1 MLVRLGVVAC
11 LFWLHFAYATT
22 LKIINIVPF
31 GSSSVKILF
40 NQEVKKFKEVSLKN
54 FKSYLELEAILT
66 IPKKHY
72 QFSKQSSITIAQ
84 FSPKLARVVISHAPK
99 MTYEV
104 KILKDKLYVSIV
116 EKKPLVRHQMAPK
129 PPKHHA
135 LKHPTPKPA
144 PKSIK
149 KEAKEKTPI
158 KHAHSKH
165 AHSPLNERSAK
176 KEIPKKE
183 IPKKEILKKEILK
196 KEILKKEIPKKEI
209 LKKEIP
215 KKEILKKE
223 IPKKEIPK
231 KEILKKEILK
241 KEILKKE
248 ILKKEIPKKEILKK
262 EIPKKEIL
270 KKEIPKKEIPKK
282 EILKKEI
289 PKKEILKKEILK
301 KEILKKEIPK
311 KEILKKEIPKKEAEN
326 ESKNQVFIAEKNDTF
341 IKTKR
346 KKHKKI
352 VLDAGHGGKDCGA
365 MSANLVCEKDIV
377 LEVVKFLHKELKK
390 RGYSVLLTRD
400 KDIYIDLVGR
410 TELANRKSA
419 DLFIS
424 VHANSIPKHSTSNA
438 HGIET
443 YFLSTARSERAR
455 KVAEQENKDDV
466 NLMDYFSKS
475 LLLNSLNTQRLIV
488 SNKLAIDVQYGMLQS
503 IRKNYPDVVD
513 GGVREG
519 PFWVL
524 AGALMPSI
532 LIEIGYNSHAIESK
546 RIQSKPYQKILAKG
560 IADGIDSFFSKND

>member
-1 MLVRLGVVAC
+1 M
-11 LFWLHFAYATT
+11 HFACATT

-31 GSSSVKILF
+31 GSSSVKMVF
-40 NQEVKKFKEVSLKN
+40 NQEIKKFKEVPLKN
-54 FKSYLELEAILT
+54 FKSYLELEAVLT

-72 QFSKQSSITIAQ
+72 QFSKQSFITIAQ
-84 FSPKLARVVISHAPK
+84 FSPKLARVVIGYAPK
-99 MTYEV
+99 MTYEI
-104 KILKDKLYVSIV
+104 KILKNKLYISIV
-116 EKKPLVRHQMAPK
+116 EKKPLIRHQMALK

-135 LKHPTPKPA
+135 LKHQTPKPTPKP
-144 PKSIK
+144 IK
-149 KEAKEKTPI
+149 KEAKKSKETKEKTPI

-183 IPKKEILKKEILK
+183 IPKKEI
-196 KEILKKEIPKKEI
+196 
-209 LKKEIP
+209 
-215 KKEILKKE
+215 
-223 IPKKEIPK
+223 PKKEIP
-231 KEILKKEILK
+231 
-241 KEILKKE
+241 
-248 ILKKEIPKKEILKK
+248 
-262 EIPKKEIL
+262 
-270 KKEIPKKEIPKK
+270 
-282 EILKKEI
+282 
-289 PKKEILKKEILK
+289 
-301 KEILKKEIPK
+301 
-311 KEILKKEIPKKEAEN
+311 KKEIPKKEAEN

-410 TELANRKSA
+410 TELANKKSA

-424 VHANSIPKHSTSNA
+424 VHANSIPKRSTSNA

>member
-1 MLVRLGVVAC
+1 MRLGVVAC
-11 LFWLHFAYATT
+11 LLWLHFAYATT
-22 LKIINIVPF
+22 LKITNIVPF
-31 GSSSVKILF
+31 GSSSVKVVF
-40 NQEVKKFKEVSLKN
+40 NQEIKKFKEVPLKN
-54 FKSYLELEAILT
+54 FKSYLELEAVLT

-84 FSPKLARVVISHAPK
+84 FSPKLARVVISYAPK
-99 MTYEV
+99 MTYEI
-104 KILKDKLYVSIV
+104 KILKDKLYISIV
-116 EKKPLVRHQMAPK
+116 EKKPLIRHQMVLK

-135 LKHPTPKPA
+135 LKHQTPKPV

-149 KEAKEKTPI
+149 KEAKKSKETKEKTPI

-165 AHSPLNERSAK
+165 AHPPLNERSAK

-183 IPKKEILKKEILK
+183 IL
-196 KEILKKEIPKKEI
+196 
-209 LKKEIP
+209 
-215 KKEILKKE
+215 
-223 IPKKEIPK
+223 
-231 KEILKKEILK
+231 
-241 KEILKKE
+241 
-248 ILKKEIPKKEILKK
+248 
-262 EIPKKEIL
+262 
-270 KKEIPKKEIPKK
+270 
-282 EILKKEI
+282 
-289 PKKEILKKEILK
+289 
-301 KEILKKEIPK
+301 
-311 KEILKKEIPKKEAEN
+311 KKEAEN
-326 ESKNQVFIAEKNDTF
+326 ESKNPIFIAEKNDTF

-390 RGYSVLLTRD
+390 RGYSVSLTRD

-410 TELANRKSA
+410 TELANKKSA

-424 VHANSIPKHSTSNA
+424 VHANSIPKHSASNA

>member
-11 LFWLHFAYATT
+11 LFWLHFACATT
-22 LKIINIVPF
+22 LKITNIVPF

-104 KILKDKLYVSIV
+104 KVLKDKLYVSIV
-116 EKKPLVRHQMAPK
+116 EKKPLIRHQMTPK

-135 LKHPTPKPA
+135 LKHTTPKPTPKP
-144 PKSIK
+144 IK
-149 KEAKEKTPI
+149 KEAKKSQETKEKTPT
-158 KHAHSKH
+158 KHARSKH
-165 AHSPLNERSAK
+165 AHPPLNERSA
-176 KEIPKKE
+176 
-183 IPKKEILKKEILK
+183 
-196 KEILKKEIPKKEI
+196 
-209 LKKEIP
+209 
-215 KKEILKKE
+215 
-223 IPKKEIPK
+223 
-231 KEILKKEILK
+231 
-241 KEILKKE
+241 
-248 ILKKEIPKKEILKK
+248 
-262 EIPKKEIL
+262 
-270 KKEIPKKEIPKK
+270 
-282 EILKKEI
+282 
-289 PKKEILKKEILK
+289 
-301 KEILKKEIPK
+301 
-311 KEILKKEIPKKEAEN
+311 KKEIPKKEAEN

-400 KDIYIDLVGR
+400 KDIYIDLVAR
-410 TELANRKSA
+410 TELANKKSA

>member
-1 MLVRLGVVAC
+1 M
-11 LFWLHFAYATT
+11 HFACATT

-31 GSSSVKILF
+31 GSSSVKISF
-40 NQEVKKFKEVSLKN
+40 NQEIKKFKEVSLKN

-116 EKKPLVRHQMAPK
+116 EKKPLAKHQMVPK

-135 LKHPTPKPA
+135 LKHPTPKPT

-149 KEAKEKTPI
+149 KEAKEKTPT
-158 KHAHSKH
+158 KHARSKH
-165 AHSPLNERSAK
+165 AHSQLNERSA
-176 KEIPKKE
+176 
-183 IPKKEILKKEILK
+183 
-196 KEILKKEIPKKEI
+196 
-209 LKKEIP
+209 
-215 KKEILKKE
+215 
-223 IPKKEIPK
+223 
-231 KEILKKEILK
+231 
-241 KEILKKE
+241 
-248 ILKKEIPKKEILKK
+248 
-262 EIPKKEIL
+262 
-270 KKEIPKKEIPKK
+270 
-282 EILKKEI
+282 
-289 PKKEILKKEILK
+289 
-301 KEILKKEIPK
+301 
-311 KEILKKEIPKKEAEN
+311 KKEIPKKEAEN
-326 ESKNQVFIAEKNDTF
+326 ESKNQVFIAEKNDAS

-365 MSANLVCEKDIV
+365 MSTNLVCEKDIV

-400 KDIYIDLVGR
+400 KDIYIDLVAR
-410 TELANRKSA
+410 TELANKKSA

-424 VHANSIPKHSTSNA
+424 VHANSIPKRSTSNA

-466 NLMDYFSKS
+466 NLMDYFSRS
-475 LLLNSLNTQRLIV
+475 LLLNSLNTQRLII

>member
-11 LFWLHFAYATT
+11 LLWLHFAYATT
-22 LKIINIVPF
+22 LKITNIVPF
-31 GSSSVKILF
+31 GSSSVKIVF

-72 QFSKQSSITIAQ
+72 QFSKQSFITIAQ
-84 FSPKLARVVISHAPK
+84 FSPKLVRVVIGYAPK
-99 MTYEV
+99 MTYEI

-116 EKKPLVRHQMAPK
+116 EKKPLIRHQMVLK

-135 LKHPTPKPA
+135 LKHTTPKPTPKP
-144 PKSIK
+144 IK
-149 KEAKEKTPI
+149 KEAKKSKETKEKTPT

-176 KEIPKKE
+176 KEI
-183 IPKKEILKKEILK
+183 
-196 KEILKKEIPKKEI
+196 LKKEIP
-209 LKKEIP
+209 
-215 KKEILKKE
+215 
-223 IPKKEIPK
+223 
-231 KEILKKEILK
+231 
-241 KEILKKE
+241 
-248 ILKKEIPKKEILKK
+248 
-262 EIPKKEIL
+262 
-270 KKEIPKKEIPKK
+270 
-282 EILKKEI
+282 
-289 PKKEILKKEILK
+289 
-301 KEILKKEIPK
+301 
-311 KEILKKEIPKKEAEN
+311 KKEIPKKEAEN
-326 ESKNQVFIAEKNDTF
+326 ESKNQIFIAEKNDTF

-400 KDIYIDLVGR
+400 KDIYIDLVAR
-410 TELANRKSA
+410 TELANKKSA

-503 IRKNYPDVVD
+503 VRKNYPDVVD

>member
-22 LKIINIVPF
+22 LKIISIVPF
-31 GSSSVKILF
+31 GSSSVKISF

-84 FSPKLARVVISHAPK
+84 FSPKLARVVISYAPK

-104 KILKDKLYVSIV
+104 KILKDKLYVSVV
-116 EKKPLVRHQMAPK
+116 EKKPLTKHQMAPK

-135 LKHPTPKPA
+135 LKHRVLKPA

-149 KEAKEKTPI
+149 KEAKEAKEKTPI

-165 AHSPLNERSAK
+165 AHSQLNERSAK

-183 IPKKEILKKEILK
+183 IPKKEI
-196 KEILKKEIPKKEI
+196 P
-209 LKKEIP
+209 
-215 KKEILKKE
+215 
-223 IPKKEIPK
+223 
-231 KEILKKEILK
+231 
-241 KEILKKE
+241 
-248 ILKKEIPKKEILKK
+248 
-262 EIPKKEIL
+262 
-270 KKEIPKKEIPKK
+270 
-282 EILKKEI
+282 
-289 PKKEILKKEILK
+289 
-301 KEILKKEIPK
+301 
-311 KEILKKEIPKKEAEN
+311 KKEIPKKEAEN
-326 ESKNQVFIAEKNDTF
+326 ESKNQIFIAEKNDAS
-341 IKTKR
+341 IKPQR

-410 TELANRKSA
+410 TELANKKSA

>member
-31 GSSSVKILF
+31 GSSSVKISF
-40 NQEVKKFKEVSLKN
+40 NQEIKKFKEVSLKN

-116 EKKPLVRHQMAPK
+116 EKKPLTRHQMAPK

-135 LKHPTPKPA
+135 LKHQAPKPA

-158 KHAHSKH
+158 KHARSKH
-165 AHSPLNERSAK
+165 THSQLNERSA
-176 KEIPKKE
+176 
-183 IPKKEILKKEILK
+183 
-196 KEILKKEIPKKEI
+196 
-209 LKKEIP
+209 
-215 KKEILKKE
+215 
-223 IPKKEIPK
+223 
-231 KEILKKEILK
+231 
-241 KEILKKE
+241 
-248 ILKKEIPKKEILKK
+248 
-262 EIPKKEIL
+262 
-270 KKEIPKKEIPKK
+270 
-282 EILKKEI
+282 
-289 PKKEILKKEILK
+289 
-301 KEILKKEIPK
+301 
-311 KEILKKEIPKKEAEN
+311 KKEIPKKEAEN
-326 ESKNQVFIAEKNDTF
+326 ESKNQVFIAEKNDAS

-400 KDIYIDLVGR
+400 KDIYIDLVAR
-410 TELANRKSA
+410 TELANKKSA

-424 VHANSIPKHSTSNA
+424 VHANSIPKRSTSNA

-455 KVAEQENKDDV
+455 KVAEQENKDNV

-475 LLLNSLNTQRLIV
+475 LLLNSLNTQRLVV

>member
-1 MLVRLGVVAC
+1 MRLGVVAC
-11 LFWLHFAYATT
+11 LLWLHFAYATT

-31 GSSSVKILF
+31 GSSSVKMVF

-54 FKSYLELEAILT
+54 FKSYLELEAVLT

-72 QFSKQSSITIAQ
+72 QFSKQSFITIVQ
-84 FSPKLARVVISHAPK
+84 FSPKLVRVVISHAPK

-116 EKKPLVRHQMAPK
+116 EKKPLVRHQMVLK

-135 LKHPTPKPA
+135 LKHHTPKLA

-149 KEAKEKTPI
+149 KEAKEKTPT
-158 KHAHSKH
+158 KHARSKH
-165 AHSPLNERSAK
+165 THSQLNERSA
-176 KEIPKKE
+176 
-183 IPKKEILKKEILK
+183 
-196 KEILKKEIPKKEI
+196 
-209 LKKEIP
+209 
-215 KKEILKKE
+215 
-223 IPKKEIPK
+223 
-231 KEILKKEILK
+231 
-241 KEILKKE
+241 
-248 ILKKEIPKKEILKK
+248 
-262 EIPKKEIL
+262 
-270 KKEIPKKEIPKK
+270 
-282 EILKKEI
+282 
-289 PKKEILKKEILK
+289 
-301 KEILKKEIPK
+301 
-311 KEILKKEIPKKEAEN
+311 KKEIPKKEAEN

-400 KDIYIDLVGR
+400 KDIYIDLVAR

>member
-1 MLVRLGVVAC
+1 M
-11 LFWLHFAYATT
+11 HFAYATT

-31 GSSSVKILF
+31 GSSSVKISF
-40 NQEVKKFKEVSLKN
+40 NQEIKKFKEVSLKN

-84 FSPKLARVVISHAPK
+84 FSPKLVRVVISHVPK

-116 EKKPLVRHQMAPK
+116 EKKPLTRHQMAPK
-129 PPKHHA
+129 PPKHRT

-149 KEAKEKTPI
+149 KEAKEAKEKTPT
-158 KHAHSKH
+158 KHARSKH
-165 AHSPLNERSAK
+165 AHSQLNERSAK

-183 IPKKEILKKEILK
+183 
-196 KEILKKEIPKKEI
+196 
-209 LKKEIP
+209 
-215 KKEILKKE
+215 
-223 IPKKEIPK
+223 
-231 KEILKKEILK
+231 
-241 KEILKKE
+241 
-248 ILKKEIPKKEILKK
+248 
-262 EIPKKEIL
+262 
-270 KKEIPKKEIPKK
+270 
-282 EILKKEI
+282 
-289 PKKEILKKEILK
+289 
-301 KEILKKEIPK
+301 
-311 KEILKKEIPKKEAEN
+311 AEN
-326 ESKNQVFIAEKNDTF
+326 EGKNQVFIAEKNDTF

-400 KDIYIDLVGR
+400 KDIYIDLVAR
-410 TELANRKSA
+410 TELANKKSA

-424 VHANSIPKHSTSNA
+424 VHANSIPKRSTSNA

-455 KVAEQENKDDV
+455 KVAEQENKDNV

>member
-11 LFWLHFAYATT
+11 LLWLHFAYATT
-22 LKIINIVPF
+22 LKITNIVPF
-31 GSSSVKILF
+31 GSSSVKVVF
-40 NQEVKKFKEVSLKN
+40 NQEIKKFKEVPLKN
-54 FKSYLELEAILT
+54 FKSYLELEAVLT

-72 QFSKQSSITIAQ
+72 QFSKQSFITIAQ
-84 FSPKLARVVISHAPK
+84 FSPKLVRVVIGYAPK

-116 EKKPLVRHQMAPK
+116 EKKPLVRHQMTPK

-135 LKHPTPKPA
+135 LKHQTPKPTPKP
-144 PKSIK
+144 IK
-149 KEAKEKTPI
+149 KEAKKSKETKEKTPI
-158 KHAHSKH
+158 KHVHSKH
-165 AHSPLNERSAK
+165 AHSPLNERST
-176 KEIPKKE
+176 
-183 IPKKEILKKEILK
+183 
-196 KEILKKEIPKKEI
+196 
-209 LKKEIP
+209 
-215 KKEILKKE
+215 
-223 IPKKEIPK
+223 
-231 KEILKKEILK
+231 
-241 KEILKKE
+241 
-248 ILKKEIPKKEILKK
+248 
-262 EIPKKEIL
+262 
-270 KKEIPKKEIPKK
+270 
-282 EILKKEI
+282 
-289 PKKEILKKEILK
+289 
-301 KEILKKEIPK
+301 
-311 KEILKKEIPKKEAEN
+311 KKEIPKKEAEN
-326 ESKNQVFIAEKNDTF
+326 ESKNPIFIAEKNDTF

-365 MSANLVCEKDIV
+365 MSTNLVCEKDIV

-410 TELANRKSA
+410 TELANKKSA

-503 IRKNYPDVVD
+503 VRKNYPDVVD

>member
-11 LFWLHFAYATT
+11 LLWLHFAYATT
-22 LKIINIVPF
+22 LKITNIVPF
-31 GSSSVKILF
+31 GSSSVKMVF

-54 FKSYLELEAILT
+54 FKSYLELEAVLT

-84 FSPKLARVVISHAPK
+84 FSPKLARVVISYAPK
-99 MTYEV
+99 MTYEI
-104 KILKDKLYVSIV
+104 KTLKDKLYVSIV

-135 LKHPTPKPA
+135 LKHTTPKPA
-144 PKSIK
+144 PKPIK
-149 KEAKEKTPI
+149 KEAKEAKEKTPT

-183 IPKKEILKKEILK
+183 
-196 KEILKKEIPKKEI
+196 
-209 LKKEIP
+209 
-215 KKEILKKE
+215 
-223 IPKKEIPK
+223 
-231 KEILKKEILK
+231 
-241 KEILKKE
+241 
-248 ILKKEIPKKEILKK
+248 
-262 EIPKKEIL
+262 
-270 KKEIPKKEIPKK
+270 
-282 EILKKEI
+282 
-289 PKKEILKKEILK
+289 
-301 KEILKKEIPK
+301 
-311 KEILKKEIPKKEAEN
+311 AEN
-326 ESKNQVFIAEKNDTF
+326 ESKNQVFIAEKNDAF

-400 KDIYIDLVGR
+400 KDIYIDLVAR
-410 TELANRKSA
+410 TELANKKSA

-424 VHANSIPKHSTSNA
+424 VHANSIPKRSTSNA

-475 LLLNSLNTQRLIV
+475 LFLNSLNTQRLIV

>member
-1 MLVRLGVVAC
+1 MRLGVVAC

-31 GSSSVKILF
+31 GSSSVKISF
-40 NQEVKKFKEVSLKN
+40 NQEIKKFKEVSLKN

-116 EKKPLVRHQMAPK
+116 EKKPLTRHQMVPK
-129 PPKHHA
+129 PPKHRT
-135 LKHPTPKPA
+135 LKHPTPKPTL
-144 PKSIK
+144 KSIK
-149 KEAKEKTPI
+149 KEVKEAKEAKEKTPT
-158 KHAHSKH
+158 KHARSKH
-165 AHSPLNERSAK
+165 THSQLNERSA
-176 KEIPKKE
+176 
-183 IPKKEILKKEILK
+183 
-196 KEILKKEIPKKEI
+196 
-209 LKKEIP
+209 
-215 KKEILKKE
+215 
-223 IPKKEIPK
+223 
-231 KEILKKEILK
+231 
-241 KEILKKE
+241 
-248 ILKKEIPKKEILKK
+248 
-262 EIPKKEIL
+262 
-270 KKEIPKKEIPKK
+270 
-282 EILKKEI
+282 
-289 PKKEILKKEILK
+289 
-301 KEILKKEIPK
+301 
-311 KEILKKEIPKKEAEN
+311 KKEIPKKEAEN
-326 ESKNQVFIAEKNDTF
+326 ESKNQVFIAEKNDAF

-365 MSANLVCEKDIV
+365 MSTNLVCEKDIV

-400 KDIYIDLVGR
+400 KDIYIDLVAR
-410 TELANRKSA
+410 TELANKKIA

-424 VHANSIPKHSTSNA
+424 VHANSIPKRSTSNA

-455 KVAEQENKDDV
+455 KVAEQENKDNV

>member
-11 LFWLHFAYATT
+11 LLWLHFAYATT
-22 LKIINIVPF
+22 LKITNIVPF
-31 GSSSVKILF
+31 GSSSVKVVF
-40 NQEVKKFKEVSLKN
+40 NQEIKKFKEVPLKN
-54 FKSYLELEAILT
+54 FKSYLELEAVLT

-72 QFSKQSSITIAQ
+72 QFSKQSFITIAQ
-84 FSPKLARVVISHAPK
+84 FSPKLARVVIGYAPK

-104 KILKDKLYVSIV
+104 KILKDKLYISIV
-116 EKKPLVRHQMAPK
+116 EKKPLARHQMVLK

-135 LKHPTPKPA
+135 LKYQTPKPA
-144 PKSIK
+144 PKPIK
-149 KEAKEKTPI
+149 KEAKKFKETKEKTPI
-158 KHAHSKH
+158 KHARSKH
-165 AHSPLNERSAK
+165 VHPPLNERSAK

-183 IPKKEILKKEILK
+183 IPKKEI
-196 KEILKKEIPKKEI
+196 P
-209 LKKEIP
+209 
-215 KKEILKKE
+215 
-223 IPKKEIPK
+223 
-231 KEILKKEILK
+231 
-241 KEILKKE
+241 
-248 ILKKEIPKKEILKK
+248 
-262 EIPKKEIL
+262 
-270 KKEIPKKEIPKK
+270 
-282 EILKKEI
+282 
-289 PKKEILKKEILK
+289 
-301 KEILKKEIPK
+301 
-311 KEILKKEIPKKEAEN
+311 KKEIPKKEAEN

-341 IKTKR
+341 IKIKR

-377 LEVVKFLHKELKK
+377 LEVVKFLYKELKK

-400 KDIYIDLVGR
+400 KDIYIDLVAR

-475 LLLNSLNTQRLIV
+475 LLLNSLNTQRLII

-503 IRKNYPDVVD
+503 VRKNYPDVVD

>member
-1 MLVRLGVVAC
+1 M
-11 LFWLHFAYATT
+11 HFACATT

-31 GSSSVKILF
+31 GSSSVKISF
-40 NQEVKKFKEVSLKN
+40 NQEIKKFKEVSLKN

-116 EKKPLVRHQMAPK
+116 EKKPLTRHQMAPK
-129 PPKHHA
+129 PPKHRT

-149 KEAKEKTPI
+149 KEAKEKTLT
-158 KHAHSKH
+158 KHARSKH
-165 AHSPLNERSAK
+165 THSQLNERSV
-176 KEIPKKE
+176 
-183 IPKKEILKKEILK
+183 
-196 KEILKKEIPKKEI
+196 
-209 LKKEIP
+209 
-215 KKEILKKE
+215 
-223 IPKKEIPK
+223 
-231 KEILKKEILK
+231 
-241 KEILKKE
+241 
-248 ILKKEIPKKEILKK
+248 
-262 EIPKKEIL
+262 
-270 KKEIPKKEIPKK
+270 
-282 EILKKEI
+282 
-289 PKKEILKKEILK
+289 
-301 KEILKKEIPK
+301 
-311 KEILKKEIPKKEAEN
+311 KKEIPKKEAEN
-326 ESKNQVFIAEKNDTF
+326 ESKNQVFIAEKNDVF

-400 KDIYIDLVGR
+400 KDIYIDLVAR
-410 TELANRKSA
+410 TELANKKSA

-424 VHANSIPKHSTSNA
+424 VHANSIPKRSTSNA

-475 LLLNSLNTQRLIV
+475 LLLNSLNTQRLII

>member
-11 LFWLHFAYATT
+11 LLWLHFAYATT
-22 LKIINIVPF
+22 LKITNIVPF

-40 NQEVKKFKEVSLKN
+40 NQEVKKFKEVPLKN

-99 MTYEV
+99 MTYEI

-116 EKKPLVRHQMAPK
+116 EKKPLIRHQMALK

-135 LKHPTPKPA
+135 LKHTTPKPTPKP
-144 PKSIK
+144 IK
-149 KEAKEKTPI
+149 KEAKKSQETKEKTPT

-183 IPKKEILKKEILK
+183 IPKKEI
-196 KEILKKEIPKKEI
+196 P
-209 LKKEIP
+209 
-215 KKEILKKE
+215 
-223 IPKKEIPK
+223 
-231 KEILKKEILK
+231 
-241 KEILKKE
+241 
-248 ILKKEIPKKEILKK
+248 
-262 EIPKKEIL
+262 
-270 KKEIPKKEIPKK
+270 
-282 EILKKEI
+282 
-289 PKKEILKKEILK
+289 
-301 KEILKKEIPK
+301 
-311 KEILKKEIPKKEAEN
+311 KKEIPKKEAEN

-377 LEVVKFLHKELKK
+377 LEVVKFLYKELKK

-503 IRKNYPDVVD
+503 VRKNYPDVVD

>member
-11 LFWLHFAYATT
+11 IFWLHFAYATT
-22 LKIINIVPF
+22 LKITNIVPF
-31 GSSSVKILF
+31 GSSSVKMVF
-40 NQEVKKFKEVSLKN
+40 NQEVKKFKEVPLKN

-72 QFSKQSSITIAQ
+72 QFSKQSFITIAQ
-84 FSPKLARVVISHAPK
+84 FSPKLARVVIGYAPK
-99 MTYEV
+99 MTYEI
-104 KILKDKLYVSIV
+104 KILKNKLYVSIV
-116 EKKPLVRHQMAPK
+116 EKKPLIRHQMVLK

-135 LKHPTPKPA
+135 LKHTTPKPA
-144 PKSIK
+144 PKPIK
-149 KEAKEKTPI
+149 KEAKEVKEKTPT

-165 AHSPLNERSAK
+165 AHSQLNERSA
-176 KEIPKKE
+176 
-183 IPKKEILKKEILK
+183 
-196 KEILKKEIPKKEI
+196 
-209 LKKEIP
+209 
-215 KKEILKKE
+215 
-223 IPKKEIPK
+223 
-231 KEILKKEILK
+231 
-241 KEILKKE
+241 
-248 ILKKEIPKKEILKK
+248 
-262 EIPKKEIL
+262 
-270 KKEIPKKEIPKK
+270 
-282 EILKKEI
+282 
-289 PKKEILKKEILK
+289 
-301 KEILKKEIPK
+301 
-311 KEILKKEIPKKEAEN
+311 KKEIPKKEAEN
-326 ESKNQVFIAEKNDTF
+326 ESKNQVFIAEKNDAS

-400 KDIYIDLVGR
+400 KDIYIDLVAR
-410 TELANRKSA
+410 TDLANKKSA

-424 VHANSIPKHSTSNA
+424 VHANSIPKRSTSNA

-455 KVAEQENKDDV
+455 KVAEQENKDNV

-475 LLLNSLNTQRLIV
+475 LLLNSLNTQRLVV

-503 IRKNYPDVVD
+503 VRKNYPDVVD

>member
-22 LKIINIVPF
+22 LKITNIVPF

-40 NQEVKKFKEVSLKN
+40 NQEVKKFKEVPLKN
-54 FKSYLELEAILT
+54 FKSYLELEAVLT

-84 FSPKLARVVISHAPK
+84 FSPKLVRVVISHAPK

-116 EKKPLVRHQMAPK
+116 EKKPLIRHQMVLK
-129 PPKHHA
+129 PLKHHA
-135 LKHPTPKPA
+135 LKHTTPKPTPKP
-144 PKSIK
+144 IK
-149 KEAKEKTPI
+149 KEAKKSKETKEKTPT

-183 IPKKEILKKEILK
+183 
-196 KEILKKEIPKKEI
+196 
-209 LKKEIP
+209 
-215 KKEILKKE
+215 
-223 IPKKEIPK
+223 
-231 KEILKKEILK
+231 
-241 KEILKKE
+241 
-248 ILKKEIPKKEILKK
+248 
-262 EIPKKEIL
+262 
-270 KKEIPKKEIPKK
+270 
-282 EILKKEI
+282 
-289 PKKEILKKEILK
+289 
-301 KEILKKEIPK
+301 
-311 KEILKKEIPKKEAEN
+311 AEN
-326 ESKNQVFIAEKNDTF
+326 EGKNPIFIAEKNDTF

-400 KDIYIDLVGR
+400 KDIYIDLVAR

-424 VHANSIPKHSTSNA
+424 VHANSIPKRSTSNA

>member
-11 LFWLHFAYATT
+11 LLWLHFAYATT
-22 LKIINIVPF
+22 LKITNIVPF

-40 NQEVKKFKEVSLKN
+40 NQEVKKFKEVPLKN
-54 FKSYLELEAILT
+54 FKSYLELEAVLT

-72 QFSKQSSITIAQ
+72 QFSKQSFITIAQ
-84 FSPKLARVVISHAPK
+84 FSPKLARVVISYAPK
-99 MTYEV
+99 MTYEI

-116 EKKPLVRHQMAPK
+116 EKKPLVRHQMTPK

-135 LKHPTPKPA
+135 LKHQTPKPTPKP
-144 PKSIK
+144 IK
-149 KEAKEKTPI
+149 KEAKKSKETKEKTPI

-176 KEIPKKE
+176 KEIP
-183 IPKKEILKKEILK
+183 
-196 KEILKKEIPKKEI
+196 
-209 LKKEIP
+209 
-215 KKEILKKE
+215 
-223 IPKKEIPK
+223 
-231 KEILKKEILK
+231 
-241 KEILKKE
+241 
-248 ILKKEIPKKEILKK
+248 
-262 EIPKKEIL
+262 
-270 KKEIPKKEIPKK
+270 
-282 EILKKEI
+282 
-289 PKKEILKKEILK
+289 
-301 KEILKKEIPK
+301 
-311 KEILKKEIPKKEAEN
+311 KKEIPKKEAEN

-410 TELANRKSA
+410 TELANKKGA

>member
-11 LFWLHFAYATT
+11 LFWLHFACATT
-22 LKIINIVPF
+22 LKITNIVPF

-40 NQEVKKFKEVSLKN
+40 NQEIKKFKEVPLKN

-104 KILKDKLYVSIV
+104 KILKNKLYVSIV
-116 EKKPLVRHQMAPK
+116 EKKPLIRHQMVPK
-129 PPKHHA
+129 PSKHHA
-135 LKHPTPKPA
+135 LKHPTPKPT
-144 PKSIK
+144 PKPIK
-149 KEAKEKTPI
+149 KETKEAKEKTPT

-176 KEIPKKE
+176 KEI
-183 IPKKEILKKEILK
+183 L
-196 KEILKKEIPKKEI
+196 
-209 LKKEIP
+209 
-215 KKEILKKE
+215 
-223 IPKKEIPK
+223 
-231 KEILKKEILK
+231 
-241 KEILKKE
+241 
-248 ILKKEIPKKEILKK
+248 
-262 EIPKKEIL
+262 
-270 KKEIPKKEIPKK
+270 
-282 EILKKEI
+282 
-289 PKKEILKKEILK
+289 
-301 KEILKKEIPK
+301 
-311 KEILKKEIPKKEAEN
+311 KKEAER

-400 KDIYIDLVGR
+400 KDIYIDLVAR
-410 TELANRKSA
+410 TKLANKKSA

-503 IRKNYPDVVD
+503 VRKNYPDVVD

>member
-1 MLVRLGVVAC
+1 M
-11 LFWLHFAYATT
+11 HFAYATT

-31 GSSSVKILF
+31 GSSSVKISF
-40 NQEVKKFKEVSLKN
+40 NQEIKKFKEVSLKN

-72 QFSKQSSITIAQ
+72 QFSKQLSITIAQ

-116 EKKPLVRHQMAPK
+116 EKKLLTRHQMAPK
-129 PPKHHA
+129 PPKHRT

-149 KEAKEKTPI
+149 KEAKEIKEKTPT
-158 KHAHSKH
+158 KHARSKH
-165 AHSPLNERSAK
+165 THSQLNERSA
-176 KEIPKKE
+176 
-183 IPKKEILKKEILK
+183 
-196 KEILKKEIPKKEI
+196 
-209 LKKEIP
+209 
-215 KKEILKKE
+215 
-223 IPKKEIPK
+223 
-231 KEILKKEILK
+231 
-241 KEILKKE
+241 
-248 ILKKEIPKKEILKK
+248 
-262 EIPKKEIL
+262 
-270 KKEIPKKEIPKK
+270 
-282 EILKKEI
+282 
-289 PKKEILKKEILK
+289 
-301 KEILKKEIPK
+301 
-311 KEILKKEIPKKEAEN
+311 KKEIPKKEAEN

-400 KDIYIDLVGR
+400 KDIYIDLVAR
-410 TELANRKSA
+410 TELANKKSA

-424 VHANSIPKHSTSNA
+424 VHANSIPKRSTSNA

-455 KVAEQENKDDV
+455 KVAEQENKDNV

>member
-22 LKIINIVPF
+22 LKITNIVPF
-31 GSSSVKILF
+31 GSSSVKMVF
-40 NQEVKKFKEVSLKN
+40 NQEVKKFKEVPLKN
-54 FKSYLELEAILT
+54 FKSYLELEAVLT

-116 EKKPLVRHQMAPK
+116 EKKPLIRHQMAPK

-135 LKHPTPKPA
+135 LKHTTPKPA
-144 PKSIK
+144 PKPIK
-149 KEAKEKTPI
+149 KEAKEAKEKTPT

-165 AHSPLNERSAK
+165 AHSPLNERSA
-176 KEIPKKE
+176 
-183 IPKKEILKKEILK
+183 
-196 KEILKKEIPKKEI
+196 
-209 LKKEIP
+209 
-215 KKEILKKE
+215 
-223 IPKKEIPK
+223 
-231 KEILKKEILK
+231 
-241 KEILKKE
+241 
-248 ILKKEIPKKEILKK
+248 
-262 EIPKKEIL
+262 
-270 KKEIPKKEIPKK
+270 
-282 EILKKEI
+282 
-289 PKKEILKKEILK
+289 
-301 KEILKKEIPK
+301 
-311 KEILKKEIPKKEAEN
+311 KKEIPKKEAEN

-400 KDIYIDLVGR
+400 KDIYIDLVAR
-410 TELANRKSA
+410 TELANKKSA

-503 IRKNYPDVVD
+503 VRKNYPDVVD

>member
-1 MLVRLGVVAC
+1 MLVRLGVIAC

-31 GSSSVKILF
+31 GSSSIKISF
-40 NQEVKKFKEVSLKN
+40 NQEIKKFKEVSLKN

-116 EKKPLVRHQMAPK
+116 EKRPLTRHQMAPK
-129 PPKHHA
+129 PPKHRT

-149 KEAKEKTPI
+149 KEAKEVKEKTPT
-158 KHAHSKH
+158 KHARSKH
-165 AHSPLNERSAK
+165 AHSQLNERSA
-176 KEIPKKE
+176 
-183 IPKKEILKKEILK
+183 
-196 KEILKKEIPKKEI
+196 
-209 LKKEIP
+209 
-215 KKEILKKE
+215 
-223 IPKKEIPK
+223 
-231 KEILKKEILK
+231 
-241 KEILKKE
+241 
-248 ILKKEIPKKEILKK
+248 
-262 EIPKKEIL
+262 
-270 KKEIPKKEIPKK
+270 
-282 EILKKEI
+282 
-289 PKKEILKKEILK
+289 
-301 KEILKKEIPK
+301 
-311 KEILKKEIPKKEAEN
+311 KKEIPKKEAEN
-326 ESKNQVFIAEKNDTF
+326 ESKNQVFIAEKNDAS

-400 KDIYIDLVGR
+400 KDIYIDLVAR
-410 TELANRKSA
+410 TELANKKSA

-424 VHANSIPKHSTSNA
+424 VHANSIPKRSTSNA

-455 KVAEQENKDDV
+455 KVAEQENKDNV

-503 IRKNYPDVVD
+503 IRKNYPNVVD

>member
-11 LFWLHFAYATT
+11 LFWLHFACATT
-22 LKIINIVPF
+22 LKITNIVPF
-31 GSSSVKILF
+31 GSSSVKVVF
-40 NQEVKKFKEVSLKN
+40 NQEIKKFKEVSLKN
-54 FKSYLELEAILT
+54 FKSYLELEAVLT

-72 QFSKQSSITIAQ
+72 QFSKQSFITIAQ
-84 FSPKLARVVISHAPK
+84 FSPKLARVVIGYAPK

-104 KILKDKLYVSIV
+104 KTLKDKLYVSIV
-116 EKKPLVRHQMAPK
+116 EKKPLIRHQMVLK

-135 LKHPTPKPA
+135 LKHTTPKPTPKP
-144 PKSIK
+144 IK
-149 KEAKEKTPI
+149 KEAKKSKETKEKTPT

-165 AHSPLNERSAK
+165 AHSPLNERST
-176 KEIPKKE
+176 
-183 IPKKEILKKEILK
+183 
-196 KEILKKEIPKKEI
+196 
-209 LKKEIP
+209 

-231 KEILKKEILK
+231 KEI
-241 KEILKKE
+241 
-248 ILKKEIPKKEILKK
+248 
-262 EIPKKEIL
+262 
-270 KKEIPKKEIPKK
+270 PKKEIP
-282 EILKKEI
+282 
-289 PKKEILKKEILK
+289 
-301 KEILKKEIPK
+301 
-311 KEILKKEIPKKEAEN
+311 KKEIPKKEAEN
-326 ESKNQVFIAEKNDTF
+326 ESKNQVFIAEKNDTW

-400 KDIYIDLVGR
+400 KDIYIDLVAR
-410 TELANRKSA
+410 TELANKKGA

-424 VHANSIPKHSTSNA
+424 VHANSIPKRSTSNA

-475 LLLNSLNTQRLIV
+475 LFLNSLNTQRLIV

-503 IRKNYPDVVD
+503 VRKNYPDVVD

>member
-1 MLVRLGVVAC
+1 MV
-11 LFWLHFAYATT
+11 
-22 LKIINIVPF
+22 
-31 GSSSVKILF
+31 F
-40 NQEVKKFKEVSLKN
+40 NQEIKKFKEVSLKN
-54 FKSYLELEAILT
+54 FKSYLELEAVLT

-72 QFSKQSSITIAQ
+72 QFSKQSFITIAQ

-116 EKKPLVRHQMAPK
+116 EKKPLTKHQMAPN

-135 LKHPTPKPA
+135 LKHPTPKPT

-149 KEAKEKTPI
+149 KEAKEKTPT
-158 KHAHSKH
+158 KHARSKH

-176 KEIPKKE
+176 KEI
-183 IPKKEILKKEILK
+183 L
-196 KEILKKEIPKKEI
+196 
-209 LKKEIP
+209 
-215 KKEILKKE
+215 
-223 IPKKEIPK
+223 
-231 KEILKKEILK
+231 
-241 KEILKKE
+241 
-248 ILKKEIPKKEILKK
+248 
-262 EIPKKEIL
+262 
-270 KKEIPKKEIPKK
+270 
-282 EILKKEI
+282 
-289 PKKEILKKEILK
+289 
-301 KEILKKEIPK
+301 
-311 KEILKKEIPKKEAEN
+311 KKEAEN

-341 IKTKR
+341 IKTKH

-400 KDIYIDLVGR
+400 KDIYIDLVAR

-475 LLLNSLNTQRLIV
+475 LFLNSLNTQRLII

-560 IADGIDSFFSKND
+560 IADGIDSFFSKNN

>member
-1 MLVRLGVVAC
+1 M
-11 LFWLHFAYATT
+11 HFAYATT
-22 LKIINIVPF
+22 LKITNIVPF
-31 GSSSVKILF
+31 GSSSVKIVF
-40 NQEVKKFKEVSLKN
+40 NQEIKKFKEVSLKN

-116 EKKPLVRHQMAPK
+116 EKKPLSRHQMAPK

-149 KEAKEKTPI
+149 KEAKEKTPT
-158 KHAHSKH
+158 KHARSKH
-165 AHSPLNERSAK
+165 AHSQLNERSAK

-183 IPKKEILKKEILK
+183 T
-196 KEILKKEIPKKEI
+196 
-209 LKKEIP
+209 
-215 KKEILKKE
+215 
-223 IPKKEIPK
+223 
-231 KEILKKEILK
+231 
-241 KEILKKE
+241 
-248 ILKKEIPKKEILKK
+248 
-262 EIPKKEIL
+262 
-270 KKEIPKKEIPKK
+270 
-282 EILKKEI
+282 
-289 PKKEILKKEILK
+289 
-301 KEILKKEIPK
+301 
-311 KEILKKEIPKKEAEN
+311 EN
-326 ESKNQVFIAEKNDTF
+326 ESKNQVFIAEKNDAF

-400 KDIYIDLVGR
+400 KDIYIDLVAR
-410 TELANRKSA
+410 TELANKKSA

-424 VHANSIPKHSTSNA
+424 VHANSIPKRSTSNA

>member
-11 LFWLHFAYATT
+11 LLWLHFAYATT
-22 LKIINIVPF
+22 LKITNIVPF
-31 GSSSVKILF
+31 GSSSVKMVF
-40 NQEVKKFKEVSLKN
+40 NQEIKKFKEVSLKN
-54 FKSYLELEAILT
+54 FKSYLELEAVLT

-72 QFSKQSSITIAQ
+72 QFSKQSFITIAQ
-84 FSPKLARVVISHAPK
+84 FSPKLVRVVISHAPK
-99 MTYEV
+99 MTYEI

-116 EKKPLVRHQMAPK
+116 EKKPLIRHQMVLK

-135 LKHPTPKPA
+135 LKHTTPKPTPKP
-144 PKSIK
+144 IK
-149 KEAKEKTPI
+149 KEAKKSKETKEKTLI

-165 AHSPLNERSAK
+165 AHSPLNERSA
-176 KEIPKKE
+176 
-183 IPKKEILKKEILK
+183 
-196 KEILKKEIPKKEI
+196 
-209 LKKEIP
+209 
-215 KKEILKKE
+215 
-223 IPKKEIPK
+223 
-231 KEILKKEILK
+231 
-241 KEILKKE
+241 
-248 ILKKEIPKKEILKK
+248 
-262 EIPKKEIL
+262 
-270 KKEIPKKEIPKK
+270 
-282 EILKKEI
+282 
-289 PKKEILKKEILK
+289 
-301 KEILKKEIPK
+301 
-311 KEILKKEIPKKEAEN
+311 KKEIPKKEAEN

-400 KDIYIDLVGR
+400 KDIYIDLVRR

-503 IRKNYPDVVD
+503 VRKNYPDVVD

>member
-1 MLVRLGVVAC
+1 MV
-11 LFWLHFAYATT
+11 
-22 LKIINIVPF
+22 
-31 GSSSVKILF
+31 F
-40 NQEVKKFKEVSLKN
+40 NQEIKKFKEVSLKN
-54 FKSYLELEAILT
+54 FKSYLELEAVLT

-72 QFSKQSSITIAQ
+72 QFSKQSFITIAQ
-84 FSPKLARVVISHAPK
+84 FSPKLARVVIGYAPK
-99 MTYEV
+99 MTYEI

-116 EKKPLVRHQMAPK
+116 EKKPLIRHQMVLK

-135 LKHPTPKPA
+135 LKHTTPKPTPKP
-144 PKSIK
+144 IK
-149 KEAKEKTPI
+149 KEAKKSKDTKEKTPI
-158 KHAHSKH
+158 KHARSKH
-165 AHSPLNERSAK
+165 AHSPLNERSA
-176 KEIPKKE
+176 
-183 IPKKEILKKEILK
+183 
-196 KEILKKEIPKKEI
+196 
-209 LKKEIP
+209 
-215 KKEILKKE
+215 
-223 IPKKEIPK
+223 
-231 KEILKKEILK
+231 
-241 KEILKKE
+241 
-248 ILKKEIPKKEILKK
+248 
-262 EIPKKEIL
+262 
-270 KKEIPKKEIPKK
+270 
-282 EILKKEI
+282 
-289 PKKEILKKEILK
+289 
-301 KEILKKEIPK
+301 
-311 KEILKKEIPKKEAEN
+311 KKEIPKKEAEN
-326 ESKNQVFIAEKNDTF
+326 ESKNQVFIAEKNDTL

-400 KDIYIDLVGR
+400 KDIYIDLVAR
-410 TELANRKSA
+410 TELANKKSA

-532 LIEIGYNSHAIESK
+532 LIEIGYNSHAIESR

>member
-11 LFWLHFAYATT
+11 LFWLHYAYATT
-22 LKIINIVPF
+22 LKITNIVPF
-31 GSSSVKILF
+31 GSSSVRISF
-40 NQEVKKFKEVSLKN
+40 NQEIKKFKEVPLKN

-72 QFSKQSSITIAQ
+72 QFSKQSFITIAQ
-84 FSPKLARVVISHAPK
+84 FSPKLARVVIGYAPK
-99 MTYEV
+99 MTYEI
-104 KILKDKLYVSIV
+104 KIFKDKLYVSIV
-116 EKKPLVRHQMAPK
+116 EKKPLIRHKMAPK

-158 KHAHSKH
+158 KHARSKH
-165 AHSPLNERSAK
+165 AHSPLNERSA
-176 KEIPKKE
+176 
-183 IPKKEILKKEILK
+183 
-196 KEILKKEIPKKEI
+196 
-209 LKKEIP
+209 
-215 KKEILKKE
+215 
-223 IPKKEIPK
+223 
-231 KEILKKEILK
+231 
-241 KEILKKE
+241 
-248 ILKKEIPKKEILKK
+248 
-262 EIPKKEIL
+262 
-270 KKEIPKKEIPKK
+270 
-282 EILKKEI
+282 
-289 PKKEILKKEILK
+289 
-301 KEILKKEIPK
+301 
-311 KEILKKEIPKKEAEN
+311 KKEIPKKEAEN
-326 ESKNQVFIAEKNDTF
+326 ESKNQVFIAEKNDAF

-400 KDIYIDLVGR
+400 KDIYIDLVAR
-410 TELANRKSA
+410 TELANKKSA

-475 LLLNSLNTQRLIV
+475 LFLNSLNTQRLIV

-503 IRKNYPDVVD
+503 VRKNYPDVVD

>member
-11 LFWLHFAYATT
+11 LFWLHYAYATT
-22 LKIINIVPF
+22 LKITNIVPF
-31 GSSSVKILF
+31 GSSSVKMVF

-54 FKSYLELEAILT
+54 FKSYLELEAVLT

-72 QFSKQSSITIAQ
+72 QFSKQSFITIAQ
-84 FSPKLARVVISHAPK
+84 FSPKLARVVIGYAPK

-104 KILKDKLYVSIV
+104 KILKDKLYVSIM
-116 EKKPLVRHQMAPK
+116 EKKPLIRHQMAPK

-135 LKHPTPKPA
+135 LKHTTPKPA
-144 PKSIK
+144 PKPIN
-149 KEAKEKTPI
+149 KEAKKTKEKTPT
-158 KHAHSKH
+158 KHAHSKPTY
-165 AHSPLNERSAK
+165 SPLNERSAK

-183 IPKKEILKKEILK
+183 IPKKEI
-196 KEILKKEIPKKEI
+196 P
-209 LKKEIP
+209 
-215 KKEILKKE
+215 
-223 IPKKEIPK
+223 
-231 KEILKKEILK
+231 
-241 KEILKKE
+241 
-248 ILKKEIPKKEILKK
+248 
-262 EIPKKEIL
+262 
-270 KKEIPKKEIPKK
+270 
-282 EILKKEI
+282 
-289 PKKEILKKEILK
+289 
-301 KEILKKEIPK
+301 
-311 KEILKKEIPKKEAEN
+311 KKEIPKKEAEN
-326 ESKNQVFIAEKNDTF
+326 ESKNQIFIAEKNDTW

-400 KDIYIDLVGR
+400 KDIYIDLVAR
-410 TELANRKSA
+410 TELANKKSA

-424 VHANSIPKHSTSNA
+424 VHANSIPKRSTSNA

-503 IRKNYPDVVD
+503 VRKNYPDVVD

>member
-22 LKIINIVPF
+22 LKITNIVPF
-31 GSSSVKILF
+31 GSSSVKVVF
-40 NQEVKKFKEVSLKN
+40 NQEIKKFKEVSLKN
-54 FKSYLELEAILT
+54 FKSYLELEAVLT

-72 QFSKQSSITIAQ
+72 QFSKQSFITIAQ
-84 FSPKLARVVISHAPK
+84 FSPKLARVVIGYAPK
-99 MTYEV
+99 MTYEI

-116 EKKPLVRHQMAPK
+116 EKKPLIRHQMVLK

-135 LKHPTPKPA
+135 LKHTTPKPTPKP
-144 PKSIK
+144 IK
-149 KEAKEKTPI
+149 KEAKKSKETKEKTPT
-158 KHAHSKH
+158 KHARSKH
-165 AHSPLNERSAK
+165 VHSPLNERSAK

-183 IPKKEILKKEILK
+183 IPKKEI
-196 KEILKKEIPKKEI
+196 P
-209 LKKEIP
+209 
-215 KKEILKKE
+215 
-223 IPKKEIPK
+223 
-231 KEILKKEILK
+231 
-241 KEILKKE
+241 
-248 ILKKEIPKKEILKK
+248 
-262 EIPKKEIL
+262 
-270 KKEIPKKEIPKK
+270 
-282 EILKKEI
+282 
-289 PKKEILKKEILK
+289 
-301 KEILKKEIPK
+301 
-311 KEILKKEIPKKEAEN
+311 KKEIPKKEAEN
-326 ESKNQVFIAEKNDTF
+326 ESKNQVFIAEKNDTLS
-341 IKTKR
+341 KTKR

-400 KDIYIDLVGR
+400 KDIYIDLVAR
-410 TELANRKSA
+410 TELANKKSA

-503 IRKNYPDVVD
+503 VRKNYPDVVD

>member
-1 MLVRLGVVAC
+1 M
-11 LFWLHFAYATT
+11 HFAYATT

-31 GSSSVKILF
+31 GSSSVKISF
-40 NQEVKKFKEVSLKN
+40 NQEIKKFKEVSLKN

-84 FSPKLARVVISHAPK
+84 FSPKLVRVVISHAPK

-116 EKKPLVRHQMAPK
+116 EKKPLTRHQMVPK
-129 PPKHHA
+129 PPKHHV

-149 KEAKEKTPI
+149 KEAKEIKEKTPT
-158 KHAHSKH
+158 KHARSKH
-165 AHSPLNERSAK
+165 AHSQLNERSA
-176 KEIPKKE
+176 
-183 IPKKEILKKEILK
+183 
-196 KEILKKEIPKKEI
+196 
-209 LKKEIP
+209 
-215 KKEILKKE
+215 
-223 IPKKEIPK
+223 
-231 KEILKKEILK
+231 
-241 KEILKKE
+241 
-248 ILKKEIPKKEILKK
+248 
-262 EIPKKEIL
+262 
-270 KKEIPKKEIPKK
+270 
-282 EILKKEI
+282 
-289 PKKEILKKEILK
+289 
-301 KEILKKEIPK
+301 
-311 KEILKKEIPKKEAEN
+311 KKEIPKKEAEN

-341 IKTKR
+341 VKTKR

-400 KDIYIDLVGR
+400 KDIYIDLVAR
-410 TELANRKSA
+410 TELANKKSA

-424 VHANSIPKHSTSNA
+424 VHANSIPKRSTSNA

-455 KVAEQENKDDV
+455 KVAEQENKDNV

>member
-1 MLVRLGVVAC
+1 M
-11 LFWLHFAYATT
+11 HFAYATT
-22 LKIINIVPF
+22 LKITNIVPF
-31 GSSSVKILF
+31 GSSSVKISF
-40 NQEVKKFKEVSLKN
+40 NQEIKKFKEVSLKN

-116 EKKPLVRHQMAPK
+116 EKKPLTKHQMTPK

-135 LKHPTPKPA
+135 LKHQAPKPA

-149 KEAKEKTPI
+149 KEAKEVKEKTPT
-158 KHAHSKH
+158 KHARSKH
-165 AHSPLNERSAK
+165 THSQLNERSAK

-183 IPKKEILKKEILK
+183 IPKKEI
-196 KEILKKEIPKKEI
+196 P
-209 LKKEIP
+209 
-215 KKEILKKE
+215 
-223 IPKKEIPK
+223 
-231 KEILKKEILK
+231 
-241 KEILKKE
+241 
-248 ILKKEIPKKEILKK
+248 
-262 EIPKKEIL
+262 
-270 KKEIPKKEIPKK
+270 
-282 EILKKEI
+282 
-289 PKKEILKKEILK
+289 
-301 KEILKKEIPK
+301 
-311 KEILKKEIPKKEAEN
+311 KKEIPKKEAEN

-341 IKTKR
+341 IKIKR

-400 KDIYIDLVGR
+400 KDIYIDLVRR
-410 TELANRKSA
+410 TELANKKSA

>member
-1 MLVRLGVVAC
+1 M
-11 LFWLHFAYATT
+11 HFAYATT

-31 GSSSVKILF
+31 GSSSVKISF
-40 NQEVKKFKEVSLKN
+40 NQEIKKFKEVSLKN

-72 QFSKQSSITIAQ
+72 QFSKQSFITIAQ
-84 FSPKLARVVISHAPK
+84 FSPKLVRVVISHAPK

-116 EKKPLVRHQMAPK
+116 EKKPLSRHQMAPK
-129 PPKHHA
+129 PPKHQTPKHHV

-149 KEAKEKTPI
+149 KEAKEIKEKTPT
-158 KHAHSKH
+158 KHARSKH
-165 AHSPLNERSAK
+165 AHSQLNERSAK

-183 IPKKEILKKEILK
+183 IPKKEI
-196 KEILKKEIPKKEI
+196 P
-209 LKKEIP
+209 
-215 KKEILKKE
+215 KKE

-231 KEILKKEILK
+231 KEI
-241 KEILKKE
+241 
-248 ILKKEIPKKEILKK
+248 
-262 EIPKKEIL
+262 
-270 KKEIPKKEIPKK
+270 PKKEIPKK
-282 EILKKEI
+282 G
-289 PKKEILKKEILK
+289 
-301 KEILKKEIPK
+301 
-311 KEILKKEIPKKEAEN
+311 AEN
-326 ESKNQVFIAEKNDTF
+326 ESKNQVFIAEKNDTS

-410 TELANRKSA
+410 TELANKKSA

-424 VHANSIPKHSTSNA
+424 VHANSIPKRSTSNA

>member
-1 MLVRLGVVAC
+1 M
-11 LFWLHFAYATT
+11 HFAYATT

-31 GSSSVKILF
+31 GSSSVKISF
-40 NQEVKKFKEVSLKN
+40 NQEIKKFKEVSLKN

-99 MTYEV
+99 MTYEI

-116 EKKPLVRHQMAPK
+116 EKKPLTRHQMAPK
-129 PPKHHA
+129 PPKHRT
-135 LKHPTPKPA
+135 LKHQAPKPA

-149 KEAKEKTPI
+149 KEAKEAKEKTPTN
-158 KHAHSKH
+158 HTHSKH
-165 AHSPLNERSAK
+165 THSQLNERSA
-176 KEIPKKE
+176 
-183 IPKKEILKKEILK
+183 
-196 KEILKKEIPKKEI
+196 
-209 LKKEIP
+209 
-215 KKEILKKE
+215 
-223 IPKKEIPK
+223 
-231 KEILKKEILK
+231 
-241 KEILKKE
+241 
-248 ILKKEIPKKEILKK
+248 
-262 EIPKKEIL
+262 
-270 KKEIPKKEIPKK
+270 
-282 EILKKEI
+282 
-289 PKKEILKKEILK
+289 
-301 KEILKKEIPK
+301 
-311 KEILKKEIPKKEAEN
+311 KKEIPKKEAEN

-341 IKTKR
+341 IKNKH

-390 RGYSVLLTRD
+390 RDYSVLLTRD
-400 KDIYIDLVGR
+400 KDIYIDLVAR
-410 TELANRKSA
+410 TELANKKSA

-424 VHANSIPKHSTSNA
+424 VHANSIPKRSTSNA

-455 KVAEQENKDDV
+455 KVAEQENKDNV

>member
-31 GSSSVKILF
+31 GSSSVKISF
-40 NQEVKKFKEVSLKN
+40 NQEIKKFKEVSLKN

-72 QFSKQSSITIAQ
+72 QFSKQSSITIVQ

-116 EKKPLVRHQMAPK
+116 EKKPLAKHQMVPK

-135 LKHPTPKPA
+135 LKHPIPKPT

-149 KEAKEKTPI
+149 KEAKEVKEKTPT
-158 KHAHSKH
+158 KHAYSKH
-165 AHSPLNERSAK
+165 VHSQWNERSA
-176 KEIPKKE
+176 
-183 IPKKEILKKEILK
+183 
-196 KEILKKEIPKKEI
+196 
-209 LKKEIP
+209 
-215 KKEILKKE
+215 
-223 IPKKEIPK
+223 
-231 KEILKKEILK
+231 
-241 KEILKKE
+241 
-248 ILKKEIPKKEILKK
+248 
-262 EIPKKEIL
+262 
-270 KKEIPKKEIPKK
+270 
-282 EILKKEI
+282 
-289 PKKEILKKEILK
+289 
-301 KEILKKEIPK
+301 
-311 KEILKKEIPKKEAEN
+311 KKEIPKKEAEN
-326 ESKNQVFIAEKNDTF
+326 ESKNQVFIVEKNDAS

-400 KDIYIDLVGR
+400 KDIYIDLVAR
-410 TELANRKSA
+410 TELANKKSA

-424 VHANSIPKHSTSNA
+424 VHANSIPKRSTSNA

-455 KVAEQENKDDV
+455 KVAEQENKDNV

>member
-31 GSSSVKILF
+31 GSSSVKMVF
-40 NQEVKKFKEVSLKN
+40 NQKIKKFKEVPLKN
-54 FKSYLELEAILT
+54 FKSYLELEAVLT

-116 EKKPLVRHQMAPK
+116 EKKPLIRHQIAPK

-135 LKHPTPKPA
+135 LKHQTPKPTPKP
-144 PKSIK
+144 IK
-149 KEAKEKTPI
+149 KEAKKSKETKEKTPT

-183 IPKKEILKKEILK
+183 IPKKEI
-196 KEILKKEIPKKEI
+196 P
-209 LKKEIP
+209 
-215 KKEILKKE
+215 
-223 IPKKEIPK
+223 
-231 KEILKKEILK
+231 
-241 KEILKKE
+241 
-248 ILKKEIPKKEILKK
+248 
-262 EIPKKEIL
+262 
-270 KKEIPKKEIPKK
+270 
-282 EILKKEI
+282 
-289 PKKEILKKEILK
+289 
-301 KEILKKEIPK
+301 
-311 KEILKKEIPKKEAEN
+311 KKEIPKKEAEN
-326 ESKNQVFIAEKNDTF
+326 ESKNQVFIIEKNDTF

-400 KDIYIDLVGR
+400 KDIYIDLVAR
-410 TELANRKSA
+410 TELANKKGA

-424 VHANSIPKHSTSNA
+424 VHANSIPKRSTSNA

-475 LLLNSLNTQRLIV
+475 LFLNSLNTQRLIV

-503 IRKNYPDVVD
+503 VRKNYPDVVD

>member
-11 LFWLHFAYATT
+11 LFWLHFACATT
-22 LKIINIVPF
+22 LKITNIVPF

-40 NQEVKKFKEVSLKN
+40 NQEIKKFKEVPLKN

-72 QFSKQSSITIAQ
+72 QFSKQSFITIAQ
-84 FSPKLARVVISHAPK
+84 FSPKLARVVIGYAPK
-99 MTYEV
+99 MTYEI

-116 EKKPLVRHQMAPK
+116 EKKPLIRHQMALK
-129 PPKHHA
+129 PPKHHV
-135 LKHPTPKPA
+135 LKHQTPKPV

-149 KEAKEKTPI
+149 KEAKEAKEKTPT

-165 AHSPLNERSAK
+165 AHSQLNERSAK
-176 KEIPKKE
+176 KEIP
-183 IPKKEILKKEILK
+183 
-196 KEILKKEIPKKEI
+196 
-209 LKKEIP
+209 
-215 KKEILKKE
+215 
-223 IPKKEIPK
+223 
-231 KEILKKEILK
+231 
-241 KEILKKE
+241 
-248 ILKKEIPKKEILKK
+248 
-262 EIPKKEIL
+262 
-270 KKEIPKKEIPKK
+270 
-282 EILKKEI
+282 
-289 PKKEILKKEILK
+289 
-301 KEILKKEIPK
+301 
-311 KEILKKEIPKKEAEN
+311 KKEIPKKEAEN

-400 KDIYIDLVGR
+400 KDIYIDLVAR
-410 TELANRKSA
+410 TELANKKSA

>member
-31 GSSSVKILF
+31 GSSSVKISF
-40 NQEVKKFKEVSLKN
+40 NQEIKKFKEVSLKN

-116 EKKPLVRHQMAPK
+116 EKKPLIRHQMAPK
-129 PPKHHA
+129 PPKHRT

-149 KEAKEKTPI
+149 KEAKEIKEKTPT
-158 KHAHSKH
+158 KHARSKH
-165 AHSPLNERSAK
+165 ARSQLNERSA
-176 KEIPKKE
+176 
-183 IPKKEILKKEILK
+183 
-196 KEILKKEIPKKEI
+196 
-209 LKKEIP
+209 
-215 KKEILKKE
+215 
-223 IPKKEIPK
+223 
-231 KEILKKEILK
+231 
-241 KEILKKE
+241 
-248 ILKKEIPKKEILKK
+248 
-262 EIPKKEIL
+262 
-270 KKEIPKKEIPKK
+270 
-282 EILKKEI
+282 
-289 PKKEILKKEILK
+289 
-301 KEILKKEIPK
+301 
-311 KEILKKEIPKKEAEN
+311 KKEIPKKEAEN
-326 ESKNQVFIAEKNDTF
+326 ESKNQVFIAEKNDAF

-400 KDIYIDLVGR
+400 KDIYIDLVAR
-410 TELANRKSA
+410 TELANKKSA

-424 VHANSIPKHSTSNA
+424 VHANSIPKRSTSNA

-503 IRKNYPDVVD
+503 VRKNYHDVVD

>member
-11 LFWLHFAYATT
+11 LFWLHFACATT

-84 FSPKLARVVISHAPK
+84 FSPKLARVVIGYAPK

-104 KILKDKLYVSIV
+104 KIFKDKLYVSIV
-116 EKKPLVRHQMAPK
+116 EKKPLIKHQMAPK

-135 LKHPTPKPA
+135 LKHPTPKPT
-144 PKSIK
+144 PKPIK
-149 KEAKEKTPI
+149 KEAKEAKEKAPT

-176 KEIPKKE
+176 KEI
-183 IPKKEILKKEILK
+183 
-196 KEILKKEIPKKEI
+196 
-209 LKKEIP
+209 
-215 KKEILKKE
+215 
-223 IPKKEIPK
+223 
-231 KEILKKEILK
+231 
-241 KEILKKE
+241 
-248 ILKKEIPKKEILKK
+248 
-262 EIPKKEIL
+262 
-270 KKEIPKKEIPKK
+270 
-282 EILKKEI
+282 
-289 PKKEILKKEILK
+289 
-301 KEILKKEIPK
+301 
-311 KEILKKEIPKKEAEN
+311 LKKEIPKKEAEN
-326 ESKNQVFIAEKNDTF
+326 ESKNPIFIAEKNDTF

-424 VHANSIPKHSTSNA
+424 VHANSIPKRSTSNA

>member
-1 MLVRLGVVAC
+1 M
-11 LFWLHFAYATT
+11 HFAYATT

-31 GSSSVKILF
+31 GSSSVKISF
-40 NQEVKKFKEVSLKN
+40 NQEIKKFKEVSLKN

-116 EKKPLVRHQMAPK
+116 EKKPLSRHQMAPK
-129 PPKHHA
+129 PPKHRT

-144 PKSIK
+144 PKPIK
-149 KEAKEKTPI
+149 KEAKEIKEAKEKTPT
-158 KHAHSKH
+158 KHACSKH
-165 AHSPLNERSAK
+165 AHSQWNERSAK

-183 IPKKEILKKEILK
+183 
-196 KEILKKEIPKKEI
+196 
-209 LKKEIP
+209 
-215 KKEILKKE
+215 
-223 IPKKEIPK
+223 
-231 KEILKKEILK
+231 
-241 KEILKKE
+241 
-248 ILKKEIPKKEILKK
+248 
-262 EIPKKEIL
+262 
-270 KKEIPKKEIPKK
+270 
-282 EILKKEI
+282 
-289 PKKEILKKEILK
+289 
-301 KEILKKEIPK
+301 
-311 KEILKKEIPKKEAEN
+311 AEN
-326 ESKNQVFIAEKNDTF
+326 EGKNQVFIAEKNDAS

-400 KDIYIDLVGR
+400 KDIYIDLVAR
-410 TELANRKSA
+410 TELANKKSA

-424 VHANSIPKHSTSNA
+424 VHANSIPKRSTSNA

-455 KVAEQENKDDV
+455 KVAEQENKDNV